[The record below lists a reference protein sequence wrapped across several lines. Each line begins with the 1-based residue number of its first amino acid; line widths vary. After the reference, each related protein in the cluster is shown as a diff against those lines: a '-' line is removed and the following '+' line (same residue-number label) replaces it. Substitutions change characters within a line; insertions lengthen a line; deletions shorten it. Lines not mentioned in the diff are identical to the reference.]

1 MFTELFKAATAL
13 VATPVALA
21 ADLLTLPA
29 NDDPFRRTGDMLNFV
44 GDNFKE
50 AIKVEKPE
58 YK

>member
-1 MFTELFKAATAL
+1 MLTELFKAATAL

-29 NDDPFRRTGDMLNFV
+29 NDDPFRRTGDMLNAV

-50 AIKVEKPE
+50 AIKSNED
-58 YK
+58 